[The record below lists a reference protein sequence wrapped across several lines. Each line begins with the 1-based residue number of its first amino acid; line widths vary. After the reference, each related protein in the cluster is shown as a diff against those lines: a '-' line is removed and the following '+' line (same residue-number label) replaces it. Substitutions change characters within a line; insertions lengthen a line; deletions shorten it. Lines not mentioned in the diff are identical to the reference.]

1 MAQFH
6 AAKIV
11 VLLSDATCLLPAEW
25 HNKRLLELHCIT
37 VESSVFVQRKLKK
50 IKSIMQSEITGE
62 ANLTRPG
69 FDNDFLNIFFYQ
81 LYSLKLQG
89 KQISQDLDLTIF
101 FS

>member
-37 VESSVFVQRKLKK
+37 VENSVCVQIKKK
-50 IKSIMQSEITGE
+50 IK
-62 ANLTRPG
+62 N
-69 FDNDFLNIFFYQ
+69 Q
-81 LYSLKLQG
+81 LCSLKLQG
-89 KQISQDLDLTIF
+89 KQISQDLDLTMIF
-101 FS
+101 NFFFINYTV

>member
-37 VESSVFVQRKLKK
+37 VESSVCAQIKNKIKK
-50 IKSIMQSEITGE
+50 INY
-62 ANLTRPG
+62 AV
-69 FDNDFLNIFFYQ
+69 
-81 LYSLKLQG
+81 
-89 KQISQDLDLTIF
+89 
-101 FS
+101 